1 MPTAPEPT
9 CKPCKGPKPY
19 DQTPKASVPKDT
31 TVHRM
36 AAKPAQMKKHEN
48 LTLHDWMTVF
58 AYMDKHPHMSQGDVV
73 QNFALR
79 MDGALIFDLSTLS
92 QKFKA
97 WPELGKCI
105 ASYPNVLSFKCP

>member
-58 AYMDKHPHMSQGDVV
+58 AYMDKHPCMSQGDVV
-73 QNFALR
+73 HVRATPLNILKWALCR
-79 MDGALIFDLSTLS
+79 LYK
-92 QKFKA
+92 KFR
-97 WPELGKCI
+97 
-105 ASYPNVLSFKCP
+105 VR